1 MTSGS
6 VPQAVDD
13 NRLDTGATCRL
24 GATQMQGVALAAVDY
39 LEALGEVLHSVS
51 TELLERTLE
60 VLLEARATG
69 RRIYVMGN
77 GGSAAIASQFV
88 CNLVKTAQVPGHRP
102 IRAFALTDNT
112 PSLTAWANDSAYER
126 VFEQQIMAL
135 VEPGDVV
142 IAISSSGNSPNI
154 VAGLQAAVACGAYTI
169 GLLGFD
175 GGKALSVVDIAVH
188 VPYHNYG
195 LVEDTHMA
203 IGHALTRALI
213 EVSQTDSMTGA
224 VRH

>member
-1 MTSGS
+1 
-6 VPQAVDD
+6 
-13 NRLDTGATCRL
+13 
-24 GATQMQGVALAAVDY
+24 MQRMALAAATY
-39 LEALGEVLHSVS
+39 LEALGDVLQSVS

-69 RRIYVMGN
+69 RRVYVMGN

-88 CNLVKTAQVPGHRP
+88 CNLVKTAQVPGQRP

-112 PSLTAWANDSAYER
+112 PSLTAWANDTAYEQ
-126 VFEQQIMAL
+126 VFGQQIRAL

-154 VAGLQAAVACGAYTI
+154 VAGLKAAAACGAYTI

-175 GGKALSVVDIAVH
+175 GGQALDVVDLAVH
-188 VPYHNYG
+188 VPYNSYG

-203 IGHALTRALI
+203 IGHALTRAII
-213 EVSQTDSMTGA
+213 EASQADNVTTA
-224 VRH
+224 VGH

>member
-1 MTSGS
+1 
-6 VPQAVDD
+6 
-13 NRLDTGATCRL
+13 
-24 GATQMQGVALAAVDY
+24 MQGRAVAAVDY
-39 LEALGEVLHSVS
+39 LEALGDVLHSVS
-51 TELLERTLE
+51 NEVLERTLE
-60 VLLEARATG
+60 VLLEARAAG

-88 CNLVKTAQVPGHRP
+88 CNLVKTAQAPGQRP

-112 PSLTAWANDSAYER
+112 PSLTAWANDTAYER
-126 VFEQQIMAL
+126 VFEQQIIAL

-154 VAGLQAAVACGAYTI
+154 VAGLEAAAACGAYTI

-188 VPYHNYG
+188 VPYDNYG

-203 IGHALTRALI
+203 IGHALTRALV
-213 EVSQTDSMTGA
+213 ELAQTDRVTA
-224 VRH
+224 ALQR